1 MGNLKDKRNNIAL
14 LEDMIKDEK
23 VGFVQIGQ
31 KVDFIMPDIFKIKKA
46 LVFKSKS
53 AVGYEKE
60 LYYKISVKINL
71 KNYMEYFNILDK
83 HFNKKSKNINK
94 VVDENQKDKYELV
107 PRKTAEITIGVQ
119 ELPIYIKNKLKKYVY
134 HLDNANSIVKI
145 YLRNKEEYRK
155 NLAELKEI
163 KKYLEKYKIGIKVYI
178 LCESEI
184 ILSMNKIE
192 KREFVEFL
200 NSY

>member
-14 LEDMIKDEK
+14 LEDMIKEEK
-23 VGFVQIGQ
+23 VGFVQISQ
-31 KVDFIMPDIFKIKKA
+31 KIDFIMPDIFKIKKA

-53 AVGYEKE
+53 VTGYEKE

-83 HFNKKSKNINK
+83 HFEKKSKNINK
-94 VVDENQKDKYELV
+94 IADENQKDKYELV
-107 PRKTAEITIGVQ
+107 PRNTAEITIGVQ

-134 HLDNANSIVKI
+134 HLDNKNSIAKI
-145 YLRNKEEYRK
+145 YLRNKDEYRK

-163 KKYLEKYKIGIKVYI
+163 KRYLEKYKFGIKVYI

-184 ILSMNKIE
+184 LLNMNKIE

>member
-14 LEDMIKDEK
+14 LEDMIKEEK
-23 VGFVQIGQ
+23 VGFVQISQ
-31 KVDFIMPDIFKIKKA
+31 KIDFIMPDIFKIKKA

-53 AVGYEKE
+53 VTGYEKE

-83 HFNKKSKNINK
+83 HFEKKSKNINK
-94 VVDENQKDKYELV
+94 IADENQKDKYELA
-107 PRKTAEITIGVQ
+107 PRNTAEITIGVQ

-134 HLDNANSIVKI
+134 HLDNKNSIAKI
-145 YLRNKEEYRK
+145 YLRNKDEYRK

-163 KKYLEKYKIGIKVYI
+163 KRYLEKYKFGIKVYI

-184 ILSMNKIE
+184 ILNMNKIE

>member
-14 LEDMIKDEK
+14 LEDMIKEEK
-23 VGFVQIGQ
+23 VGFVQISQ
-31 KVDFIMPDIFKIKKA
+31 NIDFIMPDIFKIKKA

-53 AVGYEKE
+53 VTGYEKE

-83 HFNKKSKNINK
+83 HFEKKSKNINK
-94 VVDENQKDKYELV
+94 IADENQKDKYELA
-107 PRKTAEITIGVQ
+107 PRNTAEITIGVQ

-134 HLDNANSIVKI
+134 HLDNKNSIAKI
-145 YLRNKEEYRK
+145 YLRNKDEYRK

-163 KKYLEKYKIGIKVYI
+163 KRYLEKYKFGIKVYI

-184 ILSMNKIE
+184 ILNMNKIE

>member
-14 LEDMIKDEK
+14 LEDMIKEEK
-23 VGFVQIGQ
+23 VGFVQISQ
-31 KVDFIMPDIFKIKKA
+31 KIDFIMPDIFKIKKA

-53 AVGYEKE
+53 VTGYEKE

-83 HFNKKSKNINK
+83 HFEKKSKNINK
-94 VVDENQKDKYELV
+94 IADENQKDKYELV
-107 PRKTAEITIGVQ
+107 PRNTAEITIGVQ

-134 HLDNANSIVKI
+134 HLDNKNSIAKI
-145 YLRNKEEYRK
+145 YLRNKDEYRK

-163 KKYLEKYKIGIKVYI
+163 KRYLEKYKFGIKVYI

-184 ILSMNKIE
+184 ILNMNKIE